1 MSYLD
6 EVRRIVDAVPPGQVI
21 TYGEIA
27 ALIGVGPRQAGLHV
41 GQLGDSSPWWW
52 VVYREG
58 SPATCHDGTAPSL
71 LAQEGTPMRDDRVD
85 ITRTRTQRPGP

>member
-27 ALIGVGPRQAGLHV
+27 ALIGIGPRQAGRLV
-41 GQLGDSSPWWW
+41 GQLGGCSPWWR
-52 VVYREG
+52 VVYRDG
-58 SPATCHDGTAPSL
+58 SPATCHDGTALSL
-71 LAQEGTPMRDDRVD
+71 LLQESAPMCDDRVD
-85 ITRTRTQRPGP
+85 IGRTRGQRPGP